1 MKSVKLKVALIA
13 NLIAVACLV
22 ILGVITFMFVK
33 EALFEEVLKAET
45 NYVKTA
51 KNSMETFKTRNS
63 SALENLAKSILKR
76 PIEQLDNQEALMRY
90 IGKDLKDFRDA
101 GGFLAVYI
109 AQPNGELVVSDPDSD
124 AKKLDFGIYGK
135 ADNYDARTREYF
147 IEAVKA
153 NKAFTTA
160 SYIDVTTNLPCF
172 TYSIPLYKD
181 GKFLGV
187 LAFDVLVTDLQTEF
201 ENLPGRT
208 FVLDN
213 EDKVFVSTDKTLLD
227 PNYDIKFFAD
237 IAKSKADFEPFEYV
251 TKGGQERFGICAKV
265 SDFYTACVGESID
278 QIKAPVYKIAFIQ
291 IAIVIFTSIAS
302 VLFLYFIVS
311 KYLSPLITI
320 QSGLNSFFDFINHKT
335 QDISTI
341 SIKTNDEFGQM
352 AAAINDNIKATKEGL
367 DQDKQAVKESVTTV
381 GIVENGDLTA
391 RITANPRNPQLIEL
405 KSVLNN
411 LLDVLQTKVGKD
423 MNKIHS
429 IFEEFKS
436 LDFRHKIEN
445 ASGSVEVTTN
455 ALGEEIIKM
464 LKQSS
469 EFANSLANESSKL
482 QNAVQNLTSSSNSQA
497 ASLEETAAALEEIT
511 S

>member
-153 NKAFTTA
+153 NKAYTTA

-181 GKFLGV
+181 DKFLGV

-237 IAKSKADFEPFEYV
+237 IAKNKADFEPFEYV
-251 TKGGQERFGICAKV
+251 TRNGQERFGICVKV

-291 IAIVIFTSIAS
+291 IVIVIFTSIAS

-341 SIKTNDEFGQM
+341 NIKTNDEFGQM
-352 AAAINDNIKATKEGL
+352 ATAINDNIKATKEGL

-381 GIVENGDLTA
+381 GIVENGD
-391 RITANPRNPQLIEL
+391 
-405 KSVLNN
+405 
-411 LLDVLQTKVGKD
+411 
-423 MNKIHS
+423 
-429 IFEEFKS
+429 
-436 LDFRHKIEN
+436 
-445 ASGSVEVTTN
+445 
-455 ALGEEIIKM
+455 
-464 LKQSS
+464 
-469 EFANSLANESSKL
+469 
-482 QNAVQNLTSSSNSQA
+482 
-497 ASLEETAAALEEIT
+497 
-511 S
+511 